1 MSERRAPGIDEFFI
15 GWLAMPTG
23 YARLLRVVTPALLL
37 AAAGVAAILPLW
49 QQSPGTGAW
58 DSDEVVT
65 VEGILQAEP
74 YAMLHGASLERTILL
89 VEAGKFGA
97 ASRARPLAGRFVRA
111 TGTFLHREGRWML
124 ELSADETALQAVERP
139 ETAAPVW
146 PKSQPAGRSIVLT
159 GEVIDPKC
167 YLGGMRPG
175 GGKTHK
181 ACAMLCISGGIPPM
195 LAVRQNDR
203 ETFYLLTLADG
214 SAANAHVLPFVGDL
228 VEVQGERTL
237 VGELPVLRM
246 SNIHRR

>member
-97 ASRARPLAGRFVRA
+97 ASRA
-111 TGTFLHREGRWML
+111 
-124 ELSADETALQAVERP
+124 
-139 ETAAPVW
+139 
-146 PKSQPAGRSIVLT
+146 
-159 GEVIDPKC
+159 
-167 YLGGMRPG
+167 
-175 GGKTHK
+175 
-181 ACAMLCISGGIPPM
+181 MLCISGGIPPM